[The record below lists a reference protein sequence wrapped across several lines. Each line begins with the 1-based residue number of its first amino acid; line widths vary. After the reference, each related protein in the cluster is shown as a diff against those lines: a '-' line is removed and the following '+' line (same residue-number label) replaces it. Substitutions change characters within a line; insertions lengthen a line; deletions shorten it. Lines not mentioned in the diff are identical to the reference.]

1 MGQGKDAVGSVGCP
15 WGPCSRVFVVSG
27 PSGAGKTSLCSE
39 VLRRLSWIRASVSHT
54 TRPPR
59 PGEQDGKDYHFVDRR
74 AFERMIEQGL
84 FLEWAEVHGYLYG
97 SSLENLLEG
106 PNYGALLFEV
116 DCKGAMQ
123 IRARIPEAVLIFV
136 LTPKPRDLI
145 ERIRKR
151 GDVSKSDLDV
161 RLRTARQEIQSLGS
175 FDYLVINDTFED
187 AADRLCAILVSETC
201 RKDAVPSDWLA
212 RWASEFDSL
221 LAEDA

>member
-1 MGQGKDAVGSVGCP
+1 M
-15 WGPCSRVFVVSG
+15 
-27 PSGAGKTSLCSE
+27 
-39 VLRRLSWIRASVSHT
+39 
-54 TRPPR
+54 
-59 PGEQDGKDYHFVDRR
+59 DRR

>member
-1 MGQGKDAVGSVGCP
+1 MGQGKGAVGSVGCP
-15 WGPCSRVFVVSG
+15 GGFCSKVFVVSG

-39 VLRRLSWIRASVSHT
+39 VLRRLSWIRVSVSHT

-59 PGEQDGKDYHFVDRR
+59 PGEQDGKDYYFVDRG

-97 SSLENLLEG
+97 SSIENVLQRQ
-106 PNYGALLFEV
+106 NHGALLFEV

-123 IRARIPEAVLIFV
+123 IRARVPDAVLIFV
-136 LTPKPRDLI
+136 LTPSPKDLL

-151 GDVSKSDLDV
+151 GDVSKSDLEV
-161 RLRTARQEIQSLGS
+161 RLRTARQEIRSLAA

-187 AADRLCAILVSETC
+187 AAGRLCAILVSETC

-212 RWASEFDSL
+212 RWVSEFDCL
-221 LAEDA
+221 LADGA